1 MLKISVGT
9 VSGRHQLPV
18 QEYVIN
24 EEIEDV
30 TDVDSIQKRVDKY
43 FEENIA
49 NVDDKVELILYV
61 TGLTLVVLAI
71 VNACKKYG
79 CDLVCMHYDR
89 ENDCYIGQKI
99 LI

>member
-9 VSGRHQLPV
+9 VSGRHKLPV

-30 TDVDSIQKRVDKY
+30 TDVDSIQKKVDKY

-79 CDLVCMHYDR
+79 CNLVCMHYDR

>member
-30 TDVDSIQKRVDKY
+30 TDVDSIQKKVDKY

-49 NVDDKVELILYV
+49 NVDEKVEIILYV

>member
-30 TDVDSIQKRVDKY
+30 TDVDSIQKKVDKY

-61 TGLTLVVLAI
+61 TGLTLVMLAI

>member
-30 TDVDSIQKRVDKY
+30 TDVDSIQKKVDKY

-49 NVDDKVELILYV
+49 NVDEKVELILYV

-89 ENDCYIGQKI
+89 ENNCYIGQKI

>member
-30 TDVDSIQKRVDKY
+30 TDVDSIQKKVDKY

-49 NVDDKVELILYV
+49 NVDEKVELILYV

>member
-30 TDVDSIQKRVDKY
+30 TDVDSIQKKVDKY

-89 ENDCYIGQKI
+89 ENNCYIGKKI

>member
-30 TDVDSIQKRVDKY
+30 TDVDSIQKKVDKY

-89 ENDCYIGQKI
+89 ENNCYIGQKI

>member
-89 ENDCYIGQKI
+89 ENNCYIGQKI

>member
-9 VSGRHQLPV
+9 VSGRHKLPV
-18 QEYVIN
+18 QEYIIN

-30 TDVDSIQKRVDKY
+30 TDVDSIQKKVDKY

>member
-9 VSGRHQLPV
+9 VSGRHKLPV

-30 TDVDSIQKRVDKY
+30 TDVDSIQKKVDKY

>member
-30 TDVDSIQKRVDKY
+30 TDVDSIQKKVDKY

>member
-30 TDVDSIQKRVDKY
+30 TDVDSIQKKVNKY

-49 NVDDKVELILYV
+49 NVNDKVELILYV

>member
-30 TDVDSIQKRVDKY
+30 TDVASIQKRVDKY
-43 FEENIA
+43 FEEKLA
-49 NVDDKVELILYV
+49 NVDEKVEIILYV

-71 VNACKKYG
+71 VNTCKKYG

-89 ENDCYIGQKI
+89 ENNCYIGQKI

>member
-30 TDVDSIQKRVDKY
+30 TDVDSIQKKVNKY

>member
-30 TDVDSIQKRVDKY
+30 TDVDSIQKKVDKY

-49 NVDDKVELILYV
+49 NADEKVEIILYV